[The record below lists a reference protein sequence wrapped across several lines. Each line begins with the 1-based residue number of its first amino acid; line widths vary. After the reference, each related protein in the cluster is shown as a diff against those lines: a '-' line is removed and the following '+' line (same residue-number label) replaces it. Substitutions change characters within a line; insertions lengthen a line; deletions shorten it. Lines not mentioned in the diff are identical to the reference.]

1 MVLNLNNITFNHRLN
16 SLIGLCSEIRNVSYR
31 NPLVAILGHCK
42 HSTDKPKYMRL
53 IVLTLLSLITLT
65 SYSQDLIILRNGEQI
80 DCKITKVDSVI
91 IHYDFYKGERKL
103 SSYVAKDN
111 IHSYKI
117 NTSDNIPDNSS
128 DLLQIPDNTVIIDTT
143 KYVKETNKWIN
154 LITYSQRYGLH
165 ADGWSVQYY
174 GYNLRNTSKWS
185 IPILFAIEGFTIHTD
200 YFSQFDYQS
209 VNMSYFMA
217 GISPFYKLN
226 DNFFL
231 NLSANIIFGEETLT
245 DFYATESSNTFFG
258 FSPSQGI
265 YFIPKSKVGITLGL
279 SIYEKLLSSEVYKN
293 DIGIKF
299 EIGIKF

>member
-1 MVLNLNNITFNHRLN
+1 M
-16 SLIGLCSEIRNVSYR
+16 
-31 NPLVAILGHCK
+31 
-42 HSTDKPKYMRL
+42 
-53 IVLTLLSLITLT
+53 
-65 SYSQDLIILRNGEQI
+65 
-80 DCKITKVDSVI
+80 
-91 IHYDFYKGERKL
+91 
-103 SSYVAKDN
+103 
-111 IHSYKI
+111 
-117 NTSDNIPDNSS
+117 
-128 DLLQIPDNTVIIDTT
+128 LQIPDNTVIIDTT

-185 IPILFAIEGFTIHTD
+185 IPILFTIEGFTIHTD

-279 SIYEKLLSSEVYKN
+279 SVYEKLLSSEVYKN

>member
-1 MVLNLNNITFNHRLN
+1 MRF
-16 SLIGLCSEIRNVSYR
+16 LI
-31 NPLVAILGHCK
+31 
-42 HSTDKPKYMRL
+42 
-53 IVLTLLSLITLT
+53 LTLLSLVSTTI
-65 SYSQDLIILRNGEQI
+65 YSQDLIILRNGEQI
-80 DCKITKVDSVI
+80 DCKITKVDSAI
-91 IHYDFYKGERKL
+91 IHYDFFKGERKL
-103 SSYVAKDN
+103 SSYVAKND
-111 IHSYKI
+111 IRSYKVKSTDTI
-117 NTSDNIPDNSS
+117 PENNSDM
-128 DLLQIPDNTVIIDTT
+128 LQIHDNTVIIDTT

-174 GYNLRNTSKWS
+174 GYNLRNTSKWT

-231 NLSANIIFGEETLT
+231 NLGANIIFGEETLT
-245 DFYATESSNTFFG
+245 EFNASESSNTFFG
-258 FSPSQGI
+258 FSPSQGL

-279 SIYEKLLSSEVYKN
+279 SVYEKLLSSKVYKN
-293 DIGIKF
+293 DIGIKL

>member
-1 MVLNLNNITFNHRLN
+1 
-16 SLIGLCSEIRNVSYR
+16 
-31 NPLVAILGHCK
+31 
-42 HSTDKPKYMRL
+42 MRFL
-53 IVLTLLSLITLT
+53 FLTLLSLITLT

-80 DCKITKVDSVI
+80 DCKITKVDSAI
-91 IHYDFYKGERKL
+91 IHYDFFKGERKL
-103 SSYVAKDN
+103 SSYAAKSDIRSYN
-111 IHSYKI
+111 IKSI
-117 NTSDNIPDNSS
+117 DTIPESDNDIF
-128 DLLQIPDNTVIIDTT
+128 QIPDNTVIIDTT
-143 KYVKETNKWIN
+143 EYVKETNKWIN

-174 GYNLRNTSKWS
+174 GYNLRNTSKWT
-185 IPILFAIEGFTIHTD
+185 IPILFAVEGFAIHTD

-245 DFYATESSNTFFG
+245 DFYGTESSNTFFG

-293 DIGIKF
+293 DVGIKL
-299 EIGIKF
+299 EIGLKF

>member
-1 MVLNLNNITFNHRLN
+1 MRF
-16 SLIGLCSEIRNVSYR
+16 LI
-31 NPLVAILGHCK
+31 
-42 HSTDKPKYMRL
+42 
-53 IVLTLLSLITLT
+53 LTLLSLITLT

-80 DCKITKVDSVI
+80 DCKITKVDSTI
-91 IHYDFYKGERKL
+91 IHYDFFKGERKL
-103 SSYVAKDN
+103 SSYVAKNDIRSYN
-111 IHSYKI
+111 IKATDTI
-117 NTSDNIPDNSS
+117 PESDS
-128 DLLQIPDNTVIIDTT
+128 DILLIPDNTVIIDTT
-143 KYVKETNKWIN
+143 EFIKETNKWIN

-174 GYNLRNTSKWS
+174 GYNLRNTSKWT

-231 NLSANIIFGEETLT
+231 NLGANIIFGEETLT

-279 SIYEKLLSSEVYKN
+279 SVYEKILSSEVYKN
-293 DIGIKF
+293 DLGVKL

>member
-1 MVLNLNNITFNHRLN
+1 MDRL
-16 SLIGLCSEIRNVSYR
+16 
-31 NPLVAILGHCK
+31 PLVAILGHCK

-128 DLLQIPDNTVIIDTT
+128 DVLQIPDNTVIIDTT

-185 IPILFAIEGFTIHTD
+185 IPILFTIEGFTIHTD

-279 SIYEKLLSSEVYKN
+279 SVYEKLLSSEVYKN

>member
-1 MVLNLNNITFNHRLN
+1 MRF
-16 SLIGLCSEIRNVSYR
+16 LI
-31 NPLVAILGHCK
+31 
-42 HSTDKPKYMRL
+42 M
-53 IVLTLLSLITLT
+53 TLLSLISMTI
-65 SYSQDLIILRNGEQI
+65 YSQDLIILRNGEQI
-80 DCKITKVDSVI
+80 DCKITKIDSLI

-103 SSYVAKDN
+103 SSYVDKDN
-111 IHSYKI
+111 IRSYKT
-117 NTSDNIPDNSS
+117 NSADSIPENSS
-128 DLLQIPDNTVIIDTT
+128 EMLQIPDNTVIIDTT
-143 KYVKETNKWIN
+143 KYVKETNEWIN

-174 GYNLRNTSKWS
+174 GYNLRNTSKWT
-185 IPILFAIEGFTIHTD
+185 IPILFTIEGFTIHTD

-217 GISPFYKLN
+217 GVSPFYKLN

-279 SIYEKLLSSEVYKN
+279 SVYEKLLSSEVYKN
-293 DIGIKF
+293 DIGIKL